1 MVSSVATAGTG
12 VATLTIH
19 GNSLGVVTIT
29 LASPGFV
36 PANTPLTAST
46 AALGTISKNGVA
58 PTGWTNGTITG
69 GWKLT
74 TPVTVT
80 TTETLTGTT
89 QAALTAKLDALQANV
104 TYKVDAVSLTTSDQL
119 IAVEPYGSHLH
130 DVILEIGNSASS
142 GLFTHVVT
150 FTVTAQ

>member
-1 MVSSVATAGTG
+1 VVPSVATAGTG

-36 PANTPLTAST
+36 PANTPRSAST
-46 AALGTISKNGVA
+46 AALGTISKNATA
-58 PTGWTNGTITG
+58 PAGWIKGTITG

-89 QAALTAKLDALQANV
+89 QAALTAKLDAVQANI
-104 TYKVDAVSLTTSDQL
+104 TYKVDTVPLTTSDQL

-130 DVILEIGNSASS
+130 DVILEIGNNASS
-142 GLFTHVVT
+142 GLFTHVIT